1 MKNELTLP
9 IFVLTDESSTLI
21 NDIDTDQIFHNRYLS
36 IVDIDKMGQY
46 ALDNLDGYKDFP
58 TRVKPGML
66 LVAGE
71 NFGSGSSRQQAVDC
85 FKALKNSCIL
95 AESYGAI
102 YERNAINAAMPILT
116 YSPEMIAELELED
129 KDVIRVD
136 FMKGEVTN
144 LKNNKTFSINP
155 FFFTA
160 GVIIPGIEDISPVLP
175 KGDIGFRF

>member
-9 IFVLTDESSTLI
+9 IFVLTDESGTLI

-46 ALDNLDGYKDFP
+46 ALDNLDNYKDFP

-85 FKALKNSCIL
+85 FKALKMEGISAL
-95 AESYGAI
+95 SFGAI
-102 YERNAINAAMPILT
+102 YKRNVINSGFPLIELKRLDDAVKKTGTVLT
-116 YSPEMIAELELED
+116 FNLNSGDIFD
-129 KDVIRVD
+129 KSGALV
-136 FMKGEVTN
+136 GECQ
-144 LKNNKTFSINP
+144 P
-155 FFFTA
+155 
-160 GVIIPGIEDISPVLP
+160 ISPVQEEIIE
-175 KGDIGFRF
+175 KGGLLHTVH